1 MVSDKEFDLK
11 HPKIIK
17 EGKCFKK
24 SNDDNDKNYL
34 ITPKENWFMY
44 MQMDVMDDN
53 AIDHLTDPLSISVKK
68 KLD

>member
-1 MVSDKEFDLK
+1 
-11 HPKIIK
+11 
-17 EGKCFKK
+17 
-24 SNDDNDKNYL
+24 
-34 ITPKENWFMY
+34 MY